1 MECLAATFQG
11 GDGTD
16 IPRILEYLEHA
27 ESLEINDAEQKLLWE
42 ARELLIEESFGIYT
56 LSSPNIPYLAIA
68 ALIKS
73 GQIQHADIARIP
85 IIPTWYKER
94 LYLSDEH
101 GDPVIVDEQTAKKY
115 HPRPFNV
122 KATGTELRLNERGP
136 HMLLM
141 EQLFALIFASQ
152 DAETSVA
159 AAPFAPPA
167 CSP

>member
-1 MECLAATFQG
+1 M
-11 GDGTD
+11 
-16 IPRILEYLEHA
+16 EHA
-27 ESLEINDAEQKLLWE
+27 ENLEINDAEQKLLWE
-42 ARELLIEESFGIYT
+42 ARNLLIKDSFGIYT
-56 LSSPNIPYLAIA
+56 LSSPNIPYLAIV

-101 GDPVIVDEQTAKKY
+101 GGPVIVDEQTAKKY

-122 KATGTELRLNERGP
+122 KVTGTELRLNERGP

-141 EQLFALIFASQ
+141 EQLFALIFAGQ
-152 DAETSVA
+152 DAETSVV

>member
-1 MECLAATFQG
+1 MECLAATFHG

-27 ESLEINDAEQKLLWE
+27 ENLEINDAEQKLLWE
-42 ARELLIEESFGIYT
+42 ARNLLIKDSFGIYT
-56 LSSPNIPYLAIA
+56 LSSPNIPYLAIV

-101 GDPVIVDEQTAKKY
+101 GGPVIVDEQTAKKY
-115 HPRPFNV
+115 H
-122 KATGTELRLNERGP
+122 LSL
-136 HMLLM
+136 
-141 EQLFALIFASQ
+141 
-152 DAETSVA
+152 
-159 AAPFAPPA
+159 
-167 CSP
+167 